1 MTPTDRPE
9 EAVDLAHP
17 LAVAAGEVVVD
28 RHHVDALAGERVEID
43 RQGRHQGLALTGAHL
58 GDRAL
63 VKDHAADELHVEMAL
78 TQGALG
84 RLADGGEGRHQ
95 DIVQGLAGGELG
107 LELLRAGAEL
117 LVRQGLQLGL
127 HRVDG
132 RYLRPIGLQPAII
145 DRAEDFLRER
155 TEHREPSDTRIPWR
169 KGAFAPPYRLNYARA
184 HLKACARVAQAQ
196 ASPEGPFKTPRAAML

>member
-28 RHHVDALAGERVEID
+28 RHHVDALAGERVEVD
-43 RQGRHQGLALTGAHL
+43 RQGRHQGLALAGAHL
-58 GDRAL
+58 GDGAL
-63 VKDHAADELHVEMAL
+63 VKDHAADELHVEVAL
-78 TQGALG
+78 AQGALG

-107 LELLRAGAEL
+107 LEVLRAGAEL
-117 LVRQGLQLGL
+117 LVGQGLQLGL

-132 RYLRPIGLQPAII
+132 RHLGPIGLQPAII

-155 TEHREPSDTRIPWR
+155 TEHREPSKIPWR
-169 KGAFAPPYRLNYARA
+169 QGERLGRLIDLIMPERI
-184 HLKACARVAQAQ
+184 LKACARVAQ
-196 ASPEGPFKTPRAAML
+196 P